1 MHQPDGE
8 KEIIVSGY
16 KDWEQ
21 PTRDGV
27 ALWQSSYW
35 DSEHEEG
42 PEEFVLNIRKLLD
55 EMLFNTHME
64 MDRGRAGGWEHS
76 ETLETLLHTCRL
88 IHTMKVGIKH
98 YLLHQHG
105 VMPKYRFGEE

>member
-1 MHQPDGE
+1 M
-8 KEIIVSGY
+8 SGY

-42 PEEFVLNIRKLLD
+42 PEELVLNIRKLLD

-64 MDRGRAGGWEHS
+64 MVRRRSSMDRGNAEGSEHRETQ
-76 ETLETLLHTCRL
+76 ETLIHTCRL
-88 IHTMKVGIKH
+88 IHAMKIGIKH

-105 VMPKYRFGEE
+105 VRPKYRFGEE

>member
-1 MHQPDGE
+1 MSE
-8 KEIIVSGY
+8 Y
-16 KDWEQ
+16 KDWER
-21 PTRDGV
+21 PTRGGV

-42 PEEFVLNIRKLLD
+42 PEELVLNIRKLLD
-55 EMLFNTHME
+55 EMLFFTHME
-64 MDRGRAGGWEHS
+64 MDRGAAEGSEHR

-98 YLLHQHG
+98 YLFHQHG
-105 VMPKYRFGEE
+105 VMPKCRFGEE

>member
-1 MHQPDGE
+1 MV
-8 KEIIVSGY
+8 IVSGY

-42 PEEFVLNIRKLLD
+42 PEELVLNIRKLLD

-64 MDRGRAGGWEHS
+64 MDRGSAEGSEHP

-88 IHTMKVGIKH
+88 IHTMKLGIKH

-105 VMPKYRFGEE
+105 VEPKYRFGEE